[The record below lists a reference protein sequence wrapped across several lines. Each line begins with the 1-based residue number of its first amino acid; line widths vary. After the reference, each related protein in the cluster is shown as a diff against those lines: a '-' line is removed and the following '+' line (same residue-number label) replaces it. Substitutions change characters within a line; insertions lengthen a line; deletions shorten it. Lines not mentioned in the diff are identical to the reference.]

1 MSGKRSGVQAQF
13 REITGS
19 PCIYNHY
26 YAHRLNLV
34 VVDTAR
40 GIKEVDNFLAL
51 CKPFTASFRSLYLG
65 MLNLLKHKETSI
77 RVMEIP
83 SLSDTR
89 WVCCHAAVQLF
100 LNRYECLILVLESII
115 DLSTDRSEAAE
126 AVGLSIQLQ
135 EFSFVFFLQVFDCV
149 LGLTKPLSDTLQTK
163 QLNLATAI
171 DLVDA
176 TCKTL
181 SDKRCEKFFEDN
193 IWKCCLTLARNM
205 NIDVAMPCARK
216 RQSRLSSRLQ
226 DSIIMTPVGARD
238 SESDTPLRF
247 YQQRYFETLDR
258 VLQELKVRFDDNRS
272 VILSVAACNPRNK
285 HFLRLDRVQPLAEE
299 SGIDLSKLAPQK

>member
-1 MSGKRSGVQAQF
+1 MGVL
-13 REITGS
+13 
-19 PCIYNHY
+19 PCSCS
-26 YAHRLNLV
+26 
-34 VVDTAR
+34 T
-40 GIKEVDNFLAL
+40 
-51 CKPFTASFRSLYLG
+51 
-65 MLNLLKHKETSI
+65 
-77 RVMEIP
+77 
-83 SLSDTR
+83 
-89 WVCCHAAVQLF
+89 

-149 LGLTKPLSDTLQTK
+149 LGLMKPLSDTLQTK

-176 TCKTL
+176 TYKTL

-193 IWKCCLTLARNM
+193 IWKCCLTLAQNM
-205 NIDVAMPCARK
+205 NIDVTMPCARK

-226 DSIIMTPVGARD
+226 DSIIMAPVGARD

-247 YQQRYFETLDR
+247 YRQRYFETLDR

-272 VILSVAACNPRNK
+272 VILSVAACNPRNE
-285 HFLRLDRVQPLAEE
+285 HFLRLDQVQPLAEE
-299 SGIDLSKLAPQK
+299 SGIELSKLAPQK